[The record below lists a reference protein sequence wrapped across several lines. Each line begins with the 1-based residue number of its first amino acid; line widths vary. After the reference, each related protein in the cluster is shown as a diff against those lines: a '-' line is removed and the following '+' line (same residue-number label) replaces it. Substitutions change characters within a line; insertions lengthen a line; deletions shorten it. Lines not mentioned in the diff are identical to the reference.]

1 MANDATPALD
11 IDPITVEVISNALAS
26 IAEEMGETLVR
37 AAYSTNIK
45 ERRDISTCLF
55 DSRGRV
61 LCQAMHIPMHLGSL
75 IGVVEA
81 IHARVPREDIQEGDV
96 FIGND
101 AYTGGGTHLP
111 DLVLAEPIFYEG
123 AIVGWVTNTAHHAD
137 FVDRGHAHIF
147 QEGIRI
153 PPVRL
158 YRSGVVQ
165 QDVLDLILLNCQ
177 VPAERH
183 ADLRAQMAANRLG
196 IRRIRDLCRRYG
208 RPLMHRAE
216 DALLDYA
223 ERLTRAG
230 IRTIPS
236 GTYAFEDVFDSEEL
250 DGILPFKVTIDVK
263 ADDIYLAFEAP
274 PQVRAGFNLV
284 ETGLLATVYYALKT
298 IIGPDIPP
306 NAGFFR
312 PIHVTAPKGS
322 VLNAVAPA
330 AVNSRLDAGQ
340 RVVDLVH
347 GALAKAVPE
356 RVTAAHN
363 GACVYADF
371 SGVDPRNGR
380 YYVYVETIGGG
391 FGARATKD
399 GLDGVH
405 VHLTNTSNLP
415 IESLETEYPLFIERY
430 ELVQDSGGPGRYRGG
445 MALHRRVRAE
455 HDGCRTYIFG
465 ARVKT
470 PPWGLAGG
478 KAGSVAKFVY
488 ERPGEGPAKAA
499 ARLDTGSVV
508 SIVTP
513 GAGGIGAPETRDRA
527 AVRRDLGEERISE
540 RMARE
545 VYGLDV

>member
-1 MANDATPALD
+1 MAADTRDGTA

-81 IHARVPREDIQEGDV
+81 IHARVSREDIREGDV

-123 AIVGWVTNTAHHAD
+123 AIVGWATNTAHHAD

-158 YRSGVVQ
+158 YRAGVVQ
-165 QDVLDLILLNCQ
+165 QDVLDVILLNCQ

-196 IRRIRDLCRRYG
+196 IRRMQDLCRRYG
-208 RPLMHRAE
+208 RPLMFAAE

-230 IRTIPS
+230 IRTIPA
-236 GTYAFEDVFDSEEL
+236 GIYTFEDTFDSEEL
-250 DGILPFKVTIDVK
+250 DGLLHFKLRIDVR
-263 ADDIYLAFEAP
+263 DGDIHLAFDAP
-274 PQVRAGFNLV
+274 RQVRAGINLV

-298 IIGPDIPP
+298 VIGPDIPP

-330 AVNSRLDAGQ
+330 AVNSRLDSGQ

-371 SGVDPRNGR
+371 SGLDPRTGR

-415 IESLETEYPLFIERY
+415 IEALEREYPLFVERY
-430 ELVQDSGGPGRYRGG
+430 ELVQDSGGAGRHRGG
-445 MALHRRVRAE
+445 MALHRRIRAE
-455 HDGCRTYIFG
+455 HDNCRTYIFG
-465 ARVKT
+465 ARIKT
-470 PPWGLAGG
+470 APWGLDGG
-478 KAGSVAKFVY
+478 GEGSKARFIY
-488 ERPGEGPAKAA
+488 ERAGEGPARAA
-499 ARLDTGSVV
+499 ARLDSGSVV
-508 SIVTP
+508 SMITP
-513 GAGGIGAPETRDRA
+513 GAGGVGDPATRDRD
-527 AVRRDLGEERISE
+527 AVRRDLAEERISE
-540 RMARE
+540 TAARE
-545 VYGLDV
+545 VYGLR